1 MKNFGGTNMKDLLK
15 NKAFVSVL
23 ALVGGIT
30 TLVAEMS
37 QDTIHDMELEE
48 NILKKVREEFSNK

>member
-1 MKNFGGTNMKDLLK
+1 MKDLLK
-15 NKAFVSVL
+15 NRAFVSIL

-30 TLVAEMS
+30 TIVADMS

-48 NILKKVREEFSNK
+48 KILKKVREEFLNK